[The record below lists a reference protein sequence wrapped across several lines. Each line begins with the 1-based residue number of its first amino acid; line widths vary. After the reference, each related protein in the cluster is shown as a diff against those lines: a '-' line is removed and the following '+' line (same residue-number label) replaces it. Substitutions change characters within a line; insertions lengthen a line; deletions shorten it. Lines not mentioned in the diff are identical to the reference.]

1 MGELTDA
8 GPLQSRGKEREGTHG
23 AGESPDLLSVGH
35 RSGCDIFR
43 FIRFQEGDM
52 VVK

>member
-8 GPLQSRGKEREGTHG
+8 GSLRSRGKEREGTHG

-35 RSGCDIFR
+35 QSSCDIFT